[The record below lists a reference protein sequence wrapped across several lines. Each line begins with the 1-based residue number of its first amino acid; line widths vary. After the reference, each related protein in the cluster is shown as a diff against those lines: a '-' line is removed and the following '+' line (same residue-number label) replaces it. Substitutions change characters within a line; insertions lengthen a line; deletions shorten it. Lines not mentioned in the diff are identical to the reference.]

1 MKKLLIIILACVI
14 ALVPLTLTGCSFLN
28 DAIDT
33 TILIEENQKLK
44 DEKENLLEE
53 IEALKAELATLKF
66 ELAFQNGLVNE
77 SCILNSVNIVRDA
90 VNTEGSVYAVRVDG
104 ADVQVTIN
112 GGSYN
117 AGEGSLYNI
126 AIWAHNGAH
135 VIINDGIFTS
145 GNDCN
150 GEANHVVYA
159 AGGSII
165 EINGG
170 LFRSTGSAEWLI
182 NCQDNN
188 GTIIIKG
195 GCFVDW
201 NPADNISEGEHTN
214 FVAEGYHVEC
224 EVINE
229 GTEEEYRLYTVVE
242 GEPEPIVPEDPETPD
257 EF

>member
-1 MKKLLIIILACVI
+1 MKKLLAIILVCVI
-14 ALVPLTLTGCSFLN
+14 ALVPLTLTGCSFLD

-33 TILIEENQKLK
+33 TLLIEENEELK
-44 DEKENLLEE
+44 SEKEDLIKENEE
-53 IEALKAELATLKF
+53 LKSELATIKF
-66 ELAFQNGLVNE
+66 ELAFPDGLVTE
-77 SCILNSVNIVRDA
+77 SCILNSVNIIRDD
-90 VNTEGSVYAVRVDG
+90 VNTEGSIYAVRADG

-135 VIINDGIFTS
+135 VIINDGTFTS
-145 GNDCN
+145 GNDVN
-150 GEANHVVYA
+150 DEANHVVYA

-170 LFRSTGSAEWLI
+170 LFMSAGSAEWLV
-182 NCQDNN
+182 NCQDDNV
-188 GTIIIKG
+188 TIIIKG
-195 GCFVDW
+195 GSFIDW

-242 GEPEPIVPEDPETPD
+242 GEPEPAVPETPD

>member
-1 MKKLLIIILACVI
+1 MKKLLTIILACVI
-14 ALVPLTLTGCSFLN
+14 ALVPMTLTGCSFLD
-28 DAIDT
+28 DAINT
-33 TILIEENQKLK
+33 TLLIEEN
-44 DEKENLLEE
+44 
-53 IEALKAELATLKF
+53 EALKADKESLQEENEALKSELATLKF
-66 ELAFQNGLVNE
+66 EIAFPNGLVTE
-77 SCILNSVNIVRDA
+77 SCILNSVNIVRD
-90 VNTEGSVYAVRVDG
+90 NIDTEGSIYALRADG

-145 GNDCN
+145 GNDVN

-159 AGGSII
+159 AGGSTI

-170 LFRSTGSAEWLI
+170 VFMSAGSAEWLV

-195 GCFVDW
+195 GSFVDW

-214 FVAEGYHVEC
+214 FVTEGYHVEC

-242 GEPEPIVPEDPETPD
+242 GEQEPVIPEEPETPD